1 MLTDIIDLIVS
12 FRRTRR
18 VFFVLLNGLML
29 LAGGL
34 QSSEGL
40 QSLALVNAVWGL
52 METVDAVA
60 RRKRT

>member
-18 VFFVLLNGLML
+18 VFFVLLNGFML